1 MKYLKIVFY
10 AVWLLILAIM
20 QPTLGRGIEVFS
32 VAPNF
37 FLCFVVI
44 IALFR
49 GKKEG
54 GIVGLIFGLVYD
66 MLIGRLVGVNALIYF
81 YLGFGSGILGEH
93 FFSGEKR
100 LAGMGTIAIATVLSA
115 FVYYIAQ
122 TVSGIDTAFSVMV
135 IRIGLIEAVY
145 NAVIGLIMIFPV
157 TGTMKLT
164 RMKRI
169 F

>member
-10 AVWLLILAIM
+10 AVWLLILAVL
-20 QPTLGRGIEVFS
+20 QPTLARGIEFFS

-44 IALFR
+44 TALFR
-49 GKKEG
+49 GKTEG
-54 GIVGLIFGLVYD
+54 GIIGLIFGLVYD
-66 MLIGRLVGVNALIYF
+66 MLIGRMIGVNALIYF
-81 YLGFGSGILGEH
+81 YLGFGSGVLGEH

-100 LAGMGTIAIATVLSA
+100 LAGMGTIAIGTVLSA

-122 TVSGIDTAFSVMV
+122 TVLGLDTAFSVMV

-157 TGTMKLT
+157 AETMKLT